1 MVESFLS
8 KRYFWKVKDEFAHLW
23 KSIILRGLCNKVW
36 VVRWIIGTVIIYV
49 PWTGVTV
56 IIYVPWTGVT
66 VIIYVPWTGVLILF
80 VAQVGL
86 ELVARDYD
94 MNSPNPFEK
103 SDIVIIVHVCKVVYW
118 TKVTISFHIFSALF
132 IDLV

>member
-1 MVESFLS
+1 MGRELPFKKILLEVERWICALA
-8 KRYFWKVKDEFAHLW
+8 KINHPERALQQ
-23 KSIILRGLCNKVW
+23 GM
-36 VVRWIIGTVIIYV
+36 VVRRIIGTFIIS
-49 PWTGVTV
+49 
-56 IIYVPWTGVT
+56 
-66 VIIYVPWTGVLILF
+66 VPWTGVLILF

-103 SDIVIIVHVCKVVYW
+103 SDIVSIVPVCKVVYW
-118 TKVTISFHIFSALF
+118 TKVTIYFHIFSALF